1 MTYFGKSLRLSSDQR
16 LPGPLMSRLEGVLG
30 WRVVHGLE
38 DVDLVNVE
46 NTER

>member
-1 MTYFGKSLRLSSDQR
+1 
-16 LPGPLMSRLEGVLG
+16 MSRLEGVLG